1 MKSNVSKIIDK
12 MMEKDYFSQ
21 WLGIERLEEKKG
33 FCKLRM
39 IVRKEMCNGF
49 EMAHGGICFS
59 LADSALAFASNSNGR
74 QAVSIE
80 TSISYVKP
88 LKAGDT
94 VIATAME
101 QSLTNHLGNYHIE
114 IQKETGE
121 MIALFKGT
129 VFRTEKEWEV

>member
-1 MKSNVSKIIDK
+1 MKSKATRIIDK

-21 WLGIERLEEKKG
+21 WLSIERLEEGKG
-33 FCKLRM
+33 FCKLKMMVRM
-39 IVRKEMCNGF
+39 EMCNGF
-49 EMAHGGICFS
+49 EIAHGGICFS

-88 LKAGDT
+88 VKAGDII
-94 VIATAME
+94 IAVATE
-101 QSLTNHLGNYHIE
+101 QSLTNHLGNYRIE
-114 IQKETGE
+114 IQKESGE

-129 VFRTEKEWEV
+129 VFRIEKEWEV